1 MLVTASARLRYV
13 SIPPRKMR
21 LVANM
26 VKGMPVEK
34 ALGVLNFT
42 PKIAAHHI
50 AKTLKSAAANALSIE
65 GTDTLQPE
73 DLVIE
78 DIRVDAVPT
87 AKRIQFQSM
96 GRVFRIRKRY
106 CHLTVKVAAEIDIS
120 EKAKHGS
127 RKAKKSDAEDSASK
141 ETKKVKKST
150 AQKASSKKT
159 GGAKAPA
166 VKTKVNTKVDTK
178 QAGSSSKGRTGE
190 K

>member
-34 ALGVLNFT
+34 ALGILNFT

-73 DLVIE
+73 DLVIK
-78 DIRVDAVPT
+78 DIRVDAAPT

-106 CHLTVKVAAEIDIS
+106 CHLTIKVEAEVETS
-120 EKAKHGS
+120 EKARPGS
-127 RKAKKSDAEDSASK
+127 
-141 ETKKVKKST
+141 KKVKKADTADTASKEAKKTKKST
-150 AQKASSKKT
+150 AKKTASKKVS
-159 GGAKAPA
+159 GAKKTAPKA
-166 VKTKVNTKVDTK
+166 KVKTKVDTK
-178 QAGSSSKGRTGE
+178 QTGSSKGRSGE